1 MRIFLWSCE
10 VSMSCNKTMQGYVFL
25 KDMYADSY
33 FPDDLVKKIE
43 GVLRELCIELERRRP
58 SSLEELYV
66 MTHAATN
73 KINELQAE
81 FNERGSDIETGAREA
96 IAEDFSAIAR
106 AYGFTEAYTEE
117 LIATRDW

>member
-1 MRIFLWSCE
+1 
-10 VSMSCNKTMQGYVFL
+10 MSCSKTMQDYVFL

-43 GVLRELCIELERRRP
+43 GVLRELCVELERRMP
-58 SSLEELYV
+58 SSLSLEELYA

-106 AYGFTEAYTEE
+106 AYGFTEADTEE

>member
-1 MRIFLWSCE
+1 
-10 VSMSCNKTMQGYVFL
+10 MSCGKTMQGYVFL

-33 FPDDLVKKIE
+33 FPGDLVKKIE
-43 GVLRELCIELERRRP
+43 GVLRELCIELERRMP

-106 AYGFTEAYTEE
+106 AYGFTEADTEE